1 MMKFLIKTM
10 ITREFTFR
18 ELMLDVRVGDSVK
31 IMVSRDGEENQI
43 SVTFEASSMNFVQ
56 ID

>member
-31 IMVSRDGEENQI
+31 ITVLRDGEENQI

>member
-1 MMKFLIKTM
+1 M

-31 IMVSRDGEENQI
+31 ITVLRDGEENQI

>member
-31 IMVSRDGEENQI
+31 ITVSRDGEENQI
-43 SVTFEASSMNFVQ
+43 SATFEASSMNFVQ